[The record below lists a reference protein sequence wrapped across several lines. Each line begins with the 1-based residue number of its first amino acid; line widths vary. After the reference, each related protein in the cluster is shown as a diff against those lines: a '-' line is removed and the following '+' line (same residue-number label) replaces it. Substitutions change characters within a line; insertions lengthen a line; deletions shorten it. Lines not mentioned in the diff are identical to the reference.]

1 MVARYFYDWIPAG
14 FLGAVLVLVIPFL
27 GPIAFLVFV
36 VIAVAAV
43 GKLTWRIL
51 AALNALISFVARGR
65 QESGGGAQREGA
77 APEISMYREH
87 AHDGLAAH
95 AQTATTREHQQS

>member
-1 MVARYFYDWIPAG
+1 VERRQMLARYFYDWIPAG
-14 FLGAVLVLVIPFL
+14 FLGALLVLVIPFL

-51 AALNALISFVARGR
+51 VALHAFISFVARGR
-65 QESGGGAQREGA
+65 QDPGGDARREGA
-77 APEISMYREH
+77 ARDIDVPR
-87 AHDGLAAH
+87 A
-95 AQTATTREHQQS
+95 RP